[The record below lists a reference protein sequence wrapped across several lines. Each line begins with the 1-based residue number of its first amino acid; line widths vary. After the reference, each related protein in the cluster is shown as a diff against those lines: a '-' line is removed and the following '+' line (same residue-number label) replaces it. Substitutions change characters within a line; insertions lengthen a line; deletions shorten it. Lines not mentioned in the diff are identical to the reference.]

1 MKTLFRFTLWSL
13 FALVVLVALLGVVW
27 YAMGMPHDSVLLT
40 IDGDSITLPADGAG
54 NWVLAIG
61 GMLVALL
68 VVAVV
73 VPLALLLG
81 LGLPAL
87 LAAAGLF
94 VGLLVLGVTLTAM
107 ASPVLL
113 VVLAV
118 WWLMRRDAKARGV
131 GSSSSTIAG

>member
-1 MKTLFRFTLWSL
+1 MRTLFRFTLWSL

-27 YAMGMPHDSVLLT
+27 YAMGMPHDGVLLT
-40 IDGDSITLPADGAG
+40 IDGDSITLPADSAG

-61 GMLVALL
+61 GLLVALL

-81 LGLPAL
+81 VGLPAL
-87 LAAAGLF
+87 LVAAGLV
-94 VGLLVLGVTLTAM
+94 VGFLVLGLTLTAV

-113 VVLAV
+113 PVLVV
-118 WWLMRRDAKARGV
+118 WWLMRRDAKARAAAA
-131 GSSSSTIAG
+131 SSTIAG